1 MDFVEIYFFSTFF
14 FVLGWETHEVKL
26 QCILLYYVPRKKF
39 LDIFQIC
46 WLDLENPPDLIK
58 SSIYNRWEAISPHT
72 NDLSKNYNLQFEFW
86 WSFYTEWR
94 SEVVGTV
101 EHFQGEI
108 VFSSKSKKLSQFSM
122 NCWDKAVILIS
133 WPLKR
138 ILSDTA
144 QLSTTTSTAHEIFRK

>member
-1 MDFVEIYFFSTFF
+1 MKKWAGFNQTNTYWILLKSTFFLLF

-86 WSFYTEWR
+86 WSFYTERW
-94 SEVVGTV
+94 SEVVRKV
-101 EHFQGEI
+101 EHFQEEI
-108 VFSSKSKKLSQFSM
+108 VFSSWRK
-122 NCWDKAVILIS
+122 NCLNFPRTVGA
-133 WPLKR
+133 
-138 ILSDTA
+138 
-144 QLSTTTSTAHEIFRK
+144 RK